1 MGTPEVR
8 SIMQVSC
15 PASADGPSYVMIL
28 SESGSNN
35 GILPAEI
42 SSQVE
47 MEMVCVFN
55 GVPESKYHWIHN
67 GSLLSF
73 SEKITLPSLTWD
85 QMGRY
90 RCIVENNLTQL
101 TLYEEVQVQRP
112 CDCSSGLL
120 LSPNLP
126 TSVLLPR
133 QCLSSGMPS
142 LPCVAMLTIVGGEA
156 PHPSRSES

>member
-8 SIMQVSC
+8 SIIQVSC
-15 PASADGPSYVMIL
+15 PASADGPSSVMIL
-28 SESGSNN
+28 SEPGSNN

-42 SSQVE
+42 GSQV
-47 MEMVCVFN
+47 EMVCVFN
-55 GVPESKYHWIHN
+55 GAPESKYRWIHN
-67 GSLLSF
+67 GSLLSI

-101 TLYEEVQVQRP
+101 TLYEEVQVQHPRE
-112 CDCSSGLL
+112 CSSSLL

-126 TSVLLPR
+126 TSVPLPR